1 MKRDIEVTLETWK
14 KEEHRYP
21 LLVRGARQ
29 VGKSYSVIKFGENE
43 FDNLVEVNFEQ
54 KPQYIAC
61 FETLEPIKIID
72 TLSVLSKADIIPG
85 KTLLFLDEIQECP
98 NAISA
103 LRYFYE
109 QMPELHVIGA
119 GSLLE
124 FVISQEDFRMP
135 VGRIQYL
142 YMKPL
147 SFLEFLDAVGEHKA
161 RKTIETLTWDNL
173 PSLPVHQHLTSLVK
187 KYSIVGGMPA
197 VVSEYAANAN
207 LDKCFQIQSI
217 IVQTYR
223 DDFGKYANKVKHKYL
238 QKIFF
243 AVPKMIGKKF
253 KYSHVDSSMQSRDL
267 KEALELLEKAGVV
280 CRIIQTSGEG
290 LPLEA
295 NAKERHFKTIF
306 LDIGLMQ
313 NICGLSSEM
322 ILSADDNFIKI
333 NEGAVA
339 EQFTAQELLAY
350 RDHLQA
356 PSLFYWARE
365 ARNSSAEID
374 YVIPCCS
381 SALPIEV
388 KAGKTGTLRSMHIY
402 LEKYRLP
409 AGIRISQLF
418 FNKTLPI
425 VSLPFYAIKKISQL
439 VKCYLTEE

>member
-1 MKRDIEVTLETWK
+1 MKRDIEVTLENWK

-43 FDNLVEVNFEQ
+43 YDNLLEVNFEQ
-54 KPQYIAC
+54 KPQYKAC
-61 FETLEPIKIID
+61 FDTLEPKKIIES
-72 TLSVLSKADIIPG
+72 LSILSKADISPG

-147 SFLEFLDAVGEHKA
+147 SFLEFLDAVEENRA

-197 VVSEYAANAN
+197 VVSEYATTAN
-207 LDKCFQIQSI
+207 LDKCLQIQLI
-217 IVQTYR
+217 IIQTYR

-267 KEALELLEKAGVV
+267 KNALELLEKAGVV
-280 CRIIQTSGEG
+280 YRIKQTSGEG

-295 NAKERHFKTIF
+295 NAKERNFKTIF

-313 NICGLSSEM
+313 NICGLNSEI
-322 ILSADDNFIKI
+322 ILSAADNFIKI
-333 NEGAVA
+333 NKGAVA

-374 YVIPCCS
+374 YIIPCCS

-418 FNKTLPI
+418 FNNTMPV
-425 VSLPFYAIKKISQL
+425 VSFPFYAIKKISQL
-439 VKCYLTEE
+439 VKDF